1 MPLYLLIFTKPAL
14 YRSRLVAVVLNFY
27 NVMQVIFAY
36 FATLHVRVDLLVFL
50 NIEYHQYFSVDDALV
65 LYVQNIFWYFVQTT
79 DIWSYLSDS
88 RELNTEI
95 LMPFLWTLTSAV
107 SIFHEILSKNIFML
121 GANSKHTVA

>member
-1 MPLYLLIFTKPAL
+1 
-14 YRSRLVAVVLNFY
+14 
-27 NVMQVIFAY
+27 MQVIFAY

-50 NIEYHQYFSVDDALV
+50 NVEYHQYFSVDDALV
-65 LYVQNIFWYFVQTT
+65 FYVQNIFWYFVQTT